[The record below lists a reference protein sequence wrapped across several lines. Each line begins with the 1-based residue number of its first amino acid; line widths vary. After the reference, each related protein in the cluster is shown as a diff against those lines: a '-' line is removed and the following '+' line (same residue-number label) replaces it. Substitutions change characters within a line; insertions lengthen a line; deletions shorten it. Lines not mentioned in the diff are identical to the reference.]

1 MTSVGTILIVAA
13 YCVYAAFWI
22 RFFAHALVWWRAA
35 KRLSASSPTPAPQSR
50 VKVFALTAGD
60 VFFFGRL
67 LVVNPALWLGEW
79 VFHVS
84 LLLVLLRHLRYFLDP
99 VPSWVWSIQF
109 AGLIAGYVLLLSLVY
124 ILVIRLF
131 TSMEKYASRANMFL
145 LGLVLVISS
154 IGIVM
159 HAWLTP
165 NLLDVKFFAR
175 GILCLSPAPAP
186 GSLLFMAHFILV
198 LVLVPFLPTHIFTAP
213 LVMMEARKREQALYG
228 VMHDTE

>member
-1 MTSVGTILIVAA
+1 MTTLGKILMVAA
-13 YCVYAAFWI
+13 YCVYASFWM
-22 RFFAHALVWWRAA
+22 RFFAHVLVWWRAA
-35 KRLSASSPTPAPQSR
+35 RRLSASAPAPVSR
-50 VKVFALTAGD
+50 SRIKACALTAAD
-60 VFFFGRL
+60 VFLFGRL

-99 VPSWVWSIQF
+99 VPAWVWSIQF
-109 AGLIAGYVLLLSLVY
+109 AGAIAGYVLLLSLVY
-124 ILVIRLF
+124 ILVVRLF
-131 TSMEKYASRANMFL
+131 TAMEKYASRANMFL

-154 IGIVM
+154 IGVVM

-165 NLLDVKFFAR
+165 NLLDVKFFVR
-175 GILCLSPAPAP
+175 GFLCFNPAPAP

-213 LVMMEARKREQALYG
+213 LVMIEARRREQALHL
-228 VMHDTE
+228 VMHEK

>member
-1 MTSVGTILIVAA
+1 MTSLGKIFIVTA
-13 YCVYAAFWI
+13 YCVYAAFWV
-22 RFFAHALVWWRAA
+22 RFFAHILVWWRAA
-35 KRLSASSPTPAPQSR
+35 RRLSTSAQAPVPRSR
-50 VKVFALTAGD
+50 LRTFALTAAD

-99 VPSWVWSIQF
+99 VPAWVWSIQF
-109 AGLIAGYVLLLSLVY
+109 TGTIASYTLLLSLVY

-131 TSMEKYASRANMFL
+131 TSLEKYASRANMFL
-145 LGLVLVISS
+145 LGLVLVITS
-154 IGIVM
+154 IGVVM

-175 GILCLSPAPAP
+175 GFLCFSPAPAP
-186 GSLLFMAHFILV
+186 ESLLFMAHFLLV

-213 LVMMEARKREQALYG
+213 FVMMEARKREQALRL
-228 VMHDTE
+228 VMHEE

>member
-1 MTSVGTILIVAA
+1 MTFLGKIFIAAA

-22 RFFAHALVWWRAA
+22 RFFAHVLVWRRAA
-35 KRLSASSPTPAPQSR
+35 KRLSTPAPAPAPRSR
-50 VKVFALTAGD
+50 AKALALTAAD

-99 VPSWVWSIQF
+99 VPAWVWSIQF
-109 AGLIAGYVLLLSLVY
+109 TGAIAGYVLLVSLVY
-124 ILVIRLF
+124 ILVVRLF
-131 TSMEKYASRANMFL
+131 TSLEKYASRANVFL

-154 IGIVM
+154 IGVVM

-165 NLLDVKFFAR
+165 NLLDVKYFAR
-175 GILCLSPAPAP
+175 GFLCFNPAPAP
-186 GSLLFMAHFILV
+186 GSLLFMAHFLLV

-213 LVMMEARKREQALYG
+213 FVMLEARKREQALYG

>member
-1 MTSVGTILIVAA
+1 MTSLGKILIVAA
-13 YCVYAAFWI
+13 YCVYAAFWV
-22 RFFAHALVWWRAA
+22 RFFTHVLVWWRAA
-35 KRLSASSPTPAPQSR
+35 RRLSASASAPVPRSR
-50 VKVFALTAGD
+50 AKVLALTAAD

-99 VPSWVWSIQF
+99 VPAWVWSIQF
-109 AGLIAGYVLLLSLVY
+109 TGAIAGYVLLLSLVY

-131 TSMEKYASRANMFL
+131 TAMEKYASRANMFL

-154 IGIVM
+154 IGVVM

-175 GILCLSPAPAP
+175 GFLCLSPAPAP
-186 GSLLFMAHFILV
+186 ESLLFMTHVILV

>member
-1 MTSVGTILIVAA
+1 MTSLVKILILAA

-22 RFFAHALVWWRAA
+22 RFFAHVLVWWRAA
-35 KRLSASSPTPAPQSR
+35 RRLSATAPAPASQSQI
-50 VKVFALTAGD
+50 KAYALTAGD

-99 VPSWVWSIQF
+99 VPGWVWSIQF

-131 TSMEKYASRANMFL
+131 TAMEKYASRANMFL

-154 IGIVM
+154 IGVIM

-175 GILCLSPAPAP
+175 GILCFNPAPAP
-186 GSLLFMAHFILV
+186 ESLLFMTHFVLV
-198 LVLVPFLPTHIFTAP
+198 LVLVLFLPTHIFTAP
-213 LVMMEARKREQALYG
+213 LVMLEARKREQALHL
-228 VMHDTE
+228 VMHEE

>member
-1 MTSVGTILIVAA
+1 MTTLGKILIVAA

-35 KRLSASSPTPAPQSR
+35 RRLSASAPAPVVPRPR
-50 VKVFALTAGD
+50 VKVFALTAAD
-60 VFFFGRL
+60 VFLFGRL

-99 VPSWVWSIQF
+99 VPAWVWSIQF
-109 AGLIAGYVLLLSLVY
+109 AGTIAGYVLLLSLVY
-124 ILVIRLF
+124 IFFIRLF
-131 TSMEKYASRANMFL
+131 TAMEKYASRANMFL
-145 LGLVLVISS
+145 LGLVLVITS
-154 IGIVM
+154 IGVIM

-165 NLLDVKFFAR
+165 NLLDVKLFAR
-175 GILCLSPAPAP
+175 GFLCLNPTPAPE
-186 GSLLFMAHFILV
+186 SLLFMTHFILV

-213 LVMMEARKREQALYG
+213 LVMMEARKREQALHL
-228 VMHDTE
+228 VMHEE

>member
-1 MTSVGTILIVAA
+1 MTTLGKILIVAA

-22 RFFAHALVWWRAA
+22 RFFAHVLVWWRAA
-35 KRLSASSPTPAPQSR
+35 KRLPASAQATVPGSR
-50 VKVFALTAGD
+50 IKTFALTAAD
-60 VFFFGRL
+60 VFLFGRL

-79 VFHVS
+79 VFHLS
-84 LLLVLLRHLRYFLDP
+84 LFLVFLRHLRYFLDP
-99 VPSWVWSIQF
+99 VPAWVWSVQF
-109 AGLIAGYVLLLSLVY
+109 TGMLAGYVLLLSLVY

-131 TSMEKYASRANMFL
+131 TAMEKYASRANMFL

-154 IGIVM
+154 IGVVM

-165 NLLDVKFFAR
+165 NLLEVKYFAR
-175 GILCLSPAPAP
+175 GFLCFSPAPAP
-186 GSLLFMAHFILV
+186 ESLLFMAHFLLV

-213 LVMMEARKREQALYG
+213 LVMMEARKREQALCG